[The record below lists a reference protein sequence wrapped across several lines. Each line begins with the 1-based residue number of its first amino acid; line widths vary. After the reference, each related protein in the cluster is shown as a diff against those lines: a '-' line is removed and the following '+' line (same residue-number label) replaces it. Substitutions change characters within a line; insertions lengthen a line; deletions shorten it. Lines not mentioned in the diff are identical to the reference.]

1 MVLPATL
8 WWMLDCFELAWDARK
23 LDMRAAPYDLLDWGY
38 EPIKVETPEGKA
50 EYVQYQR
57 ELSERSVVLRRRLLT
72 TINTFL

>member
-1 MVLPATL
+1 
-8 WWMLDCFELAWDARK
+8 
-23 LDMRAAPYDLLDWGY
+23 MRAAPYDLLDWGY